1 MGIVHQLG
9 IFCMTIFHCLDL
21 FSLSC
26 MKVGKDWYLVSLFK
40 SQSISFVGL
49 EMVNY
54 VIYNFLNH
62 ENFIACILKIH
73 VTAAEVP
80 CTSVHI
86 FFKEAVVV
94 YMLFHGTF

>member
-1 MGIVHQLG
+1 
-9 IFCMTIFHCLDL
+9 MTIFHCLNL
-21 FSLSC
+21 
-26 MKVGKDWYLVSLFK
+26 KIH
-40 SQSISFVGL
+40 SISFVRIK
-49 EMVNY
+49 MVSC
-54 VIYNFLNH
+54 VMYNFLNY

-94 YMLFHGTF
+94 YKLIHGTF